1 MLRLKSWPECCT
13 SPEFRSQCIY
23 VAHKAFFSR
32 YIGSSLTQI
41 HSEQIKSIRCTL
53 TVVEL
58 SRLLAYWKVYKL
70 YSRYL
75 NKSPLKNGIIQVK
88 FWYSD
93 CPLFRC
99 PVPSRMMIWIADTF
113 CPLFKLWSEK
123 LTIQLSATCPWSEY
137 QTSPLFRSFL
147 FLTK

>member
-1 MLRLKSWPECCT
+1 MKFFWGLVLTELCLYMLHIKPLIKVSC
-13 SPEFRSQCIY
+13 
-23 VAHKAFFSR
+23 

-41 HSEQIKSIRCTL
+41 HSSEQIESICCTL
-53 TVVEL
+53 TVIEF

-99 PVPSRMMIWIADTF
+99 PIPSRMMIWIADTF